1 MKQQLM
7 DLPPVMRLRTRIGQH
22 ILDRERHHL
31 QRDTR
36 SLAFDDARRIGV
48 LFTGE
53 DEATLRDI
61 SNFCRLLR
69 EKGKT
74 VRVMGYVPRPRVA
87 ETLSMASDLEFF
99 SQEDLNWYF
108 RPESRHV
115 VSFIE
120 EPFDILIDLRLQRR
134 MPVPYMVAMSR
145 ARFKVGRYREGNDGL
160 HDLMIHAEEGM
171 GLADFGAQVLR
182 YLEMIDPNATDSGR
196 S

>member
-1 MKQQLM
+1 MKQRFM
-7 DLPPVMRLRTRIGQH
+7 DLPPVIRLRTRIGQRM
-22 ILDRERHHL
+22 LDRERETL

-53 DEATLRDI
+53 DEATLKDV
-61 SNFCRLLR
+61 SDFCQKLR
-69 EKGKT
+69 HKGKT
-74 VRVMGYVPRPRVA
+74 VRVMGFVPRPKVA

-99 SQEDLNWYF
+99 SQDDLNWYF

-134 MPVPYMVAMSR
+134 MPVPYMVALSQ
-145 ARFKVGRYREGNDGL
+145 ARFKVGCHGEENDGL
-160 HDLMIHAEEGM
+160 HDLTIRAEEGM
-171 GLADFGAQVLR
+171 SLADFGAQVLR
-182 YLEMIDPNATDSGR
+182 YLEMIDPA
-196 S
+196 

>member
-1 MKQQLM
+1 M
-7 DLPPVMRLRTRIGQH
+7 DLPPVMRLRTRIGQRM
-22 ILDRERHHL
+22 LDRERETI

-53 DEATLRDI
+53 DEATLKDV
-61 SNFCRLLR
+61 SDFCRKLR

-74 VRVMGYVPRPRVA
+74 VRVMGFIPRPKVA

-99 SQEDLNWYF
+99 SQDDLNWYF

-120 EPFDILIDLRLQRR
+120 ESFDILIDLRLQRR
-134 MPVPYMVAMSR
+134 MPVPYMVALSQ
-145 ARFKVGRYREGNDGL
+145 ARFKVGCHGEENDGL
-160 HDLMIHAEEGM
+160 HDLMIQAEEGM
-171 GLADFGAQVLR
+171 SLADFGAQVLR
-182 YLEMIDPNATDSGR
+182 YLEMIDPAAKDVHAS
-196 S
+196 